1 MTPKTRGEIQMMRQN
16 IITALERVVEAYS
29 HINNPFHNPISSD
42 ARLAIRELK
51 WVFAEALAEPAPRR
65 LTLTN
70 VDLLDMWKD
79 ATYKAMREDEGEAHE
94 FYARAIEARI
104 FGDVK

>member
-1 MTPKTRGEIQMMRQN
+1 MTPKTRK
-16 IITALERVVEAYS
+16 ALELAQRAILYGGACGVTQSEEAL
-29 HINNPFHNPISSD
+29 
-42 ARLAIRELK
+42 LAIT
-51 WVFAEALAEPAPRR
+51 EALAEPAPHR

>member
-1 MTPKTRGEIQMMRQN
+1 MTPKTRK
-16 IITALERVVEAYS
+16 ALEMAQAAADKFIAKV
-29 HINNPFHNPISSD
+29 D
-42 ARLAIRELK
+42 AGNAHSKETYAELK
-51 WVFAEALAEPAPRR
+51 AVSAAITEALAEPAPRR